1 MVRKSAM
8 VGHPANLLVP
18 AKKLWAADLAV
29 PTFMKNL
36 KVGQPRGMKAPAAF
50 PSWESRLPPFP
61 PSMNKGGRRECT
73 FPTMHITFD
82 VSKLHEPICA
92 HRLGLSVPQ
101 PV

>member
-1 MVRKSAM
+1 M
-8 VGHPANLLVP
+8 VGHPASLLVP

-29 PTFMKNL
+29 PTFTENV
-36 KVGQPRGMKAPAAF
+36 KVGQRRGMKAPAAF

-61 PSMNKGGRRECT
+61 QNMNKGGRRECT
-73 FPTMHITFD
+73 FPTIHITFD

-92 HRLGLSVPQ
+92 HPPEPSVPQ